1 MRKSTKPLW
10 LDDDTP
16 RPAVMRT
23 IAALSALLLST
34 QPAAAQQQ
42 GTDRDAASRACA
54 QIQSDPDRLDCY
66 DSVFRRAEER
76 AAANALVPAPA
87 THDEQRASGSI
98 ERAARTAPRPTAA
111 PTPQAADAPARSP
124 SAPAAGARGEPERI
138 PVVVVALRE
147 IPGRNVVFTT
157 DDGNVW
163 IQTDGRS
170 NYYPNVPFQAELR
183 PGAMSSHFLVPN
195 ERGRAVRVRRGN

>member
-1 MRKSTKPLW
+1 
-10 LDDDTP
+10 
-16 RPAVMRT
+16 MRT

-54 QIQSDPDRLDCY
+54 QIQDDNDRLDCY

-87 THDEQRASGSI
+87 TPATRDEQRASGSI
-98 ERAARTAPRPTAA
+98 ERAARTPRPTAA
-111 PTPQAADAPARSP
+111 PAPQAADAPPHPP